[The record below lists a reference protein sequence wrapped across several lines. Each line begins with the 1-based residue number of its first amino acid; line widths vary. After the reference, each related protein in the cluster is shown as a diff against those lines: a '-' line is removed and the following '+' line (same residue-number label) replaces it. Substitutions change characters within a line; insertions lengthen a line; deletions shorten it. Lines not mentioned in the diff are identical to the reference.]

1 MGMMTNSSDKRDERD
16 ELIKDLFAEAHGL
29 RMKNE
34 QISLYTESKI
44 AELVKAR
51 KELLLLRQGLETIVQ
66 QRNEIQ
72 GELDPLRKDHTNL
85 VGAHL
90 AMTDQRDR
98 LRARISELESSASY
112 RIGQRM
118 IRLFPFLRDK
128 PSSPK

>member
-1 MGMMTNSSDKRDERD
+1 MANDHDERD
-16 ELIKDLFAEAHGL
+16 ELIKDLVAASHDL

-34 QISLYTESKI
+34 EISVYTESKI
-44 AELVKAR
+44 AELTKAR
-51 KELLLLRQGLETIVQ
+51 EDLLLVRQGLETIVQ

-98 LRARISELESSASY
+98 LRARISELETSASY

>member
-1 MGMMTNSSDKRDERD
+1 MTNDHDERD
-16 ELIKDLFAEAHGL
+16 ELIKDLLAASHDL

-34 QISLYTESKI
+34 EISVYTESKI
-44 AELVKAR
+44 AELTKAR
-51 KELLLLRQGLETIVQ
+51 EDLLLVRQGLETIVQ

-98 LRARISELESSASY
+98 LRARISELETSASY